1 MTDINDRGEFTA
13 DGKLYHWP
21 LHSGELWG
29 GDRHE
34 GPWLTCDGCNPVQ
47 VLRVDS
53 LPVEPGG
60 NVNRLEIL
68 RAEYA
73 EAKAAADAADERLK
87 AAKDK
92 IKTALSE
99 ATNGAYRVSLDVP
112 GYRPLNLT
120 YVESWRLD
128 TKALQAQHPAVYVE
142 FAKRSGS
149 WRLEESRG
157 K

>member
-1 MTDINDRGEFTA
+1 VTETNDRGEYTA
-13 DGKLYHWP
+13 QDGKLRHLAQAP
-21 LHSGELWG
+21 MPGNDQPE
-29 GDRHE
+29 HE

-47 VLRVDS
+47 VVRAGADEHG
-53 LPVEPGG
+53 PFFQ
-60 NVNRLEIL
+60 LEAL

-73 EAKAAADAADERLK
+73 EAKAAADAAAERLK
-87 AAKDK
+87 AVKAKLQ
-92 IKTALSE
+92 TALTE
-99 ATNGAYRVSLDVP
+99 ATNGAYRASLHVP
-112 GYRPLNLT
+112 GYKPLNLT

-128 TKALQAQHPAVYVE
+128 TKALQAAQPAVYVE